1 MGSSSARIRLQ
12 FSQRYYLRKMDVC
25 MNPKA
30 LFIDRDGIINQ
41 DFGYVSSVADFK
53 FTDGIFELLTCFAR
67 AGYLLV
73 VVTNQSG
80 IGRGYYTQ
88 SDFECLTQW
97 MLERFSEHGLEIKD
111 VFFCPHTPDEQC
123 HCRKPDTGMI
133 EAAVNIHRIDLS
145 HSWMIGDKFS
155 DVQLA
160 RNSGISKAIFIGE
173 QGCEAADFAFAN
185 IQDCADYFRVGK
197 RL

>member
-1 MGSSSARIRLQ
+1 
-12 FSQRYYLRKMDVC
+12 
-25 MNPKA
+25 
-30 LFIDRDGIINQ
+30 
-41 DFGYVSSVADFK
+41 
-53 FTDGIFELLTCFAR
+53 
-67 AGYLLV
+67 
-73 VVTNQSG
+73 
-80 IGRGYYTQ
+80 
-88 SDFECLTQW
+88 
-97 MLERFSEHGLEIKD
+97 
-111 VFFCPHTPDEQC
+111 
-123 HCRKPDTGMI
+123 MI

-145 HSWMIGDKFS
+145 HSWMIGDKPS

>member
-1 MGSSSARIRLQ
+1 MS
-12 FSQRYYLRKMDVC
+12 
-25 MNPKA
+25 PKA

-41 DFGYVSSVADFK
+41 DFGYVSSIEDFK
-53 FTDGIFELLTCFAR
+53 FTDGVFDLLTCFAQ
-67 AGYLLV
+67 AGCLLV

-97 MLERFSEHGLEIKD
+97 MVERFAECGLEIKD
-111 VFFCPHTPDEQC
+111 VFFCPHTPDVQC

-133 EAAVNIHRIDLS
+133 EAAVSAHHIDLS
-145 HSWMIGDKFS
+145 RSWMIGDKPS

-173 QGCEAADFAFAN
+173 RGGEIADFSFDSVRA
-185 IQDCADYFRVGK
+185 CADYFCAEP